1 MDTDQYK
8 IQELCR
14 LFLDFLTHVKRLS
27 PNTLKA
33 YRKDL
38 EDLTQ
43 IPSYWPSSKK
53 KSVYSTKNTDTAI
66 KKNREQTLKTLI
78 QINID
83 KHSQLKSSSRSRKL
97 ASARSF
103 IKWLADEDYIIED
116 FRKLFKSPKLSY
128 KVPSFLSVDEVF
140 SILNT
145 FKHSKSIKPEHQAL
159 FFLLYGG
166 GLRVSEACRLKNKNI
181 NWNLQIINLTGK
193 GSKQRWVSLPKP
205 LFEYLKPINPYSTYF
220 FGTKALSERKAYDI
234 IKSIG
239 QKANLL
245 KPLHPHVLRHSFA
258 THMLTGGANLRIL
271 QELLGHKSLTATQKY
286 THLDLA
292 RLSKTLENYHPF
304 KKIVS

>member
-1 MDTDQYK
+1 MNSHAQQ
-8 IQELCR
+8 IHELCR
-14 LFLDFLTHVKRLS
+14 LFLDFLSHVKRLS

-38 EDLTQ
+38 EDLTKV
-43 IPSYWPSSKK
+43 PSSWLSPQKSPFPLDKK
-53 KSVYSTKNTDTAI
+53 NQKGD
-66 KKNREQTLKTLI
+66 KKNREQILKTLI

-83 KHSQLKSSSRSRKL
+83 RHSQLKSSSRSRKL
-97 ASARSF
+97 ASVRSF
-103 IKWLADEDYIIED
+103 IKWLADEDHITED
-116 FRKLFKSPKLSY
+116 FRKLFKSPKVSY

-145 FKHSKSIKPEHQAL
+145 FKKSHIKPEHQAL

-166 GLRVSEACRLKNKNI
+166 GLRVSEACRLKNQDI
-181 NWNLQIINLTGK
+181 NWNLQIIKLTGK
-193 GSKQRWVSLPKP
+193 GSKQRWVSLPQV
-205 LFEYLKPINPYSTYF
+205 LFEYLKPINPDSLYF
-220 FGTKALSERKAYDI
+220 FGEKALSERKAYDI

-239 QKANLL
+239 KKAQLL

-258 THMLTGGANLRIL
+258 THMMTGGVNLRVL